1 MTPVL
6 RTRALSLTLAALC
19 GLPTVVAAAE
29 QAPVPM
35 PSATDADGARRA
47 ALAEAA
53 YVQGRAHLAA
63 GRLDEAVRAL
73 TTAVDAQPANESYA
87 KALKQAQSVAGLTRD
102 PRSLAIDRATDE
114 LAVRQQQ
121 LWVEAQARL
130 DEGRKALV
138 AKDYAQAERL
148 LQQANIRLETLP
160 FADPRREAELRSV
173 ATLLEEARTRRTS
186 SEQELATRRNRE
198 ALDEQQRLRD
208 MSLKIERD
216 RIDAMLARAQ
226 RARDR
231 RDYDEAI
238 LLTEQILKINRAE
251 DRATSLL
258 AKCRRERHAYLRQ
271 ITADRWDEEHRLL
284 TESIRS
290 AMLPQ
295 IEILKYSADW
305 PEIDARRRAKP
316 RNGAAGEDS
325 ASWKKEIKNQLEQ
338 EVTLDFQ
345 DHDLVDVIA
354 FLQKITTANIVL
366 DPQVLAANPPR
377 VNLKVEKMKLRY
389 VLDFIVKLTSL
400 TYTMRDE
407 AIYISNKDGVRGD
420 IYMVPYDIRDL
431 THARQGFP
439 GPTLDIPEPGGKG
452 GALLPPIESEAK
464 QETSEFIDIIKK
476 VIEPATWEGE
486 KALKGVDIGEYNGMM
501 IVTHT
506 GEVHRQVDE
515 LLRALRNQK
524 GTQIHVKCKFLSIEN
539 SELERIGVDWT
550 NFAGPSPIPGSGQAP
565 IPSPA
570 TTGAATG
577 GPLGAYYGNRNSN
590 VAVAGATN
598 TGALT
603 GSYAGLL
610 ANPGSGEGLKVQG
623 QTWRLAQN
631 FYASAILE
639 AVQKNRKGNVIYEPD
654 LTMFNGQQAHIV
666 NINQQSYI
674 ADYDVVQ
681 GQYDPQVSV
690 LNYGTVL
697 DVIAIASADK
707 KYITLTLRPTN
718 SQVEGWRRFGPALA
732 AGAFPGGP
740 VTQSGDSV
748 GADAGTSV
756 TTGGT
761 GNTTVIAVNFSLPAQ
776 NPMLIPEMRYE
787 SSQTSVT
794 IPDGGSLVIAGMT
807 TSSSGREHQGI
818 PFLSH
823 IPFLGRLFSTNARQ
837 ESLLKQMLVVQADV
851 VLFEE
856 IEKNL

>member
-1 MTPVL
+1 MTPAL
-6 RTRALSLTLAALC
+6 RTRALSLSLAALC
-19 GLPTVVAAAE
+19 GLTALAVAEE
-29 QAPVPM
+29 QVPAPVPGA
-35 PSATDADGARRA
+35 SDATRRA

-53 YVQGRAHLAA
+53 YVQGRAHLTA
-63 GRLDEAVRAL
+63 GRLDEALRSL
-73 TTAVDAQPANESYA
+73 TMAVDAQPENETYA
-87 KALKQAQSVAGLTRD
+87 KALQQARATAGVIRD
-102 PRSLAIDRATDE
+102 PRSLAVDRAVDE

-121 LWVEAQARL
+121 LWIEAQSRL
-130 DEGRKALV
+130 EEGRKALT
-138 AKDYAQAERL
+138 AGDHAQAERL
-148 LQQANIRLETLP
+148 LQQAAIRLETLP
-160 FADPRREAELRSV
+160 YADPRREPELRSV
-173 ATLLEEARTRRTS
+173 ETLLNEARSRRTAQ
-186 SEQELATRRNRE
+186 EQTQAAQRNRD

-226 RARDR
+226 RARER

-271 ITADRWDEEHRLL
+271 VTADRWDEEHRLL
-284 TESIRS
+284 TEGIRS

-316 RNGAAGEDS
+316 RNGGGGEETS
-325 ASWKKEIKNQLEQ
+325 AWQKEIRNQLEQ

-345 DHDLVDVIA
+345 DNDLADVIA
-354 FLQKITTANIVL
+354 LLQNITNANIVL
-366 DPQVLAANPPR
+366 DPQVLAANPPPPP
-377 VNLKVEKMKLRY
+377 VTLKVEKMKLGFA
-389 VLDFIVKLTSL
+389 LDFIMKLTSL

-407 AIYISNKDGVRGD
+407 AIYVSNKDGVRGD
-420 IYMVPYDIRDL
+420 VYMVPYDIRDL
-431 THARQGFP
+431 THDRQGFP
-439 GPTLDIPEPGGKG
+439 GPSLDIPEPGGKG
-452 GALLPPIESEAK
+452 ASLLPPIESEAK

-486 KALKGVDIGEYNGMM
+486 KAIKGVDIGEYNGMM

-506 GEVHRQVDE
+506 GDVHRQVDE

-550 NFAGPSPIPGSGQAP
+550 NFTGPSPIPGQVP
-565 IPSPA
+565 INSPLSS
-570 TTGAATG
+570 GAAAA
-577 GPLGAYYGNRNSN
+577 PLGAYYGSQANNI
-590 VAVAGATN
+590 AVAGRTN

-603 GSYAGLL
+603 GSYAGALR
-610 ANPGSGEGLKVQG
+610 NPDPGEGLKLQG
-623 QTWRLAQN
+623 QTWRLAEN

-639 AVQKNRKGNVIYEPD
+639 AVQKHKKGNVIYEPD

-666 NINQQSYI
+666 NLNQQSYI

-681 GQYDPQVSV
+681 NQYDPVVSV
-690 LNYGTVL
+690 LSYGTVL
-697 DVIAIASADK
+697 DVVAIASADK
-707 KYITLTLRPTN
+707 KYITLTLRPSN
-718 SQVEGWRRFGPALA
+718 AQVESWRRFGPALA
-732 AGAFPGGP
+732 EGAFPGGP
-740 VTQSGDSV
+740 VQQSGTSI
-748 GADAGTSV
+748 GSSAGTTV
-756 TTGGT
+756 TTGGDE
-761 GNTTVIAVNFSLPAQ
+761 NVSVIAIDFSLPSE
-776 NPMLIPEMRYE
+776 NPMLIPELRYE

-807 TSSSGREHQGI
+807 NSSSGREHQGI

-837 ESLLKQMLVVQADV
+837 ESLQKQILVVQADV